1 MKEDIDVEIFG
12 YKYRIKS
19 QEQADYVHKLAEY
32 LNEKIEEVLQTTK
45 TVDSLNVVILSSL
58 NIANDL
64 FRVKSEQ
71 RDLQR
76 QIEERSRR
84 LISLIDVQV
93 GNGDRI
99 LD

>member
-19 QEQADYVHKLAEY
+19 QEQADHVHKLAEY

-64 FRVKSEQ
+64 FRVRFEQ
-71 RDLQR
+71 GDLQR

-84 LISLIDVQV
+84 LISLIDAQV